1 MSRAAPEAPL
11 DRVPLADLWWVFIKI
26 GSVSF
31 GGFMPL
37 ISMVESIVVAKRKLM
52 RHEDMLDGITL
63 ANLLPGPQA
72 VNCVAYVGY
81 RLRGAAGALVC
92 VLAVLAP
99 TFVLMIGL
107 ATLYFRYASDSTA
120 LTYLFAGFIPAVAA
134 VIVSV
139 VHRMAKSALRGRTEL
154 ALAGVAA
161 VALMTAPREMN
172 LYVTFGIVASFG
184 AIGYFLFRAPSVAT
198 SAPQVVPVAGAR
210 IVATLAPLGAL
221 LITFLSDPPLD
232 PRGFAQI
239 ALTFGGLS
247 LMLFGGGYVF
257 IPMIHDTIVGDY
269 AWVTEQQFT
278 DGIAF
283 GQMTPGPVLISAA
296 FFAFKVVSEQY
307 GWCMGVVAALV
318 ATASI
323 FGPPAVLMV
332 AGSTALDTLKRSS
345 TVQAAMKGIR
355 CGIVGM
361 IVVAAVTILRL
372 ALPAWPGGGVMAGLG
387 IWLAAAWPTAVIFMA
402 SFAALMKYQLDL
414 VWVVPSAG
422 ILGMFL
428 YPLAAMSH

>member
-1 MSRAAPEAPL
+1 MSRPEPEASL
-11 DRVPLADLWWVFIKI
+11 ERVPLADLWWVFIKI

-37 ISMVESIVVAKRKLM
+37 MSMVESIIVAKRRLM

-92 VLAVLAP
+92 VLGVLAP

-107 ATLYFRYASDSTA
+107 ATLYFSYAGDSTA
-120 LTYLFAGFIPAVAA
+120 LTHLFAGFIPAVAA

-139 VHRMAKSALRGRTEL
+139 VHRMAKSALKGRTEL

-161 VALMTAPREMN
+161 VALMLAPRDLN

-184 AIGYFLFRAPSVAT
+184 VIGYFLFRTPSAARSASPTVRVAWGRL
-198 SAPQVVPVAGAR
+198 VAM
-210 IVATLAPLGAL
+210 LAPLGAL
-221 LITFLSDPPLD
+221 LLTFLSSPPLD
-232 PRGFAQI
+232 PRGLAQI

-257 IPMIHDTIVGDY
+257 IPMIHDMIVNNY

-296 FFAFKVVSEQY
+296 FFAFKVLSEQY
-307 GWCMGVVAALV
+307 GWSMGVAAALV

-332 AGSTALDTLKRSS
+332 AGSTALDTLKRSP

-355 CGIVGM
+355 CGVIGM
-361 IVVAAVTILRL
+361 IFVASIAILRI
-372 ALPAWPGGGVMAGLG
+372 ALPAWPGGDVMTALG
-387 IWLAAAWPTAVIFMA
+387 AWLAATWPTLVIF
-402 SFAALMKYQLDL
+402 AAAFVALVRYQLDL
-414 VWVVPSAG
+414 VWIVPSAG
-422 ILGMFL
+422 ILGMVL
-428 YPLAAMSH
+428 YPFAAAVR